1 MLLVLYIG
9 PTRTALNGRAAAGF
23 VPYQYDRLA
32 IELDVVTGNEGLSAV
47 P

>member
-1 MLLVLYIG
+1 MLLVLYIC
-9 PTRTALNGRAAAGF
+9 PTRPALNGRAAAGL

-32 IELDVVTGNEGLSAV
+32 IELDVVTGNEGLPTV